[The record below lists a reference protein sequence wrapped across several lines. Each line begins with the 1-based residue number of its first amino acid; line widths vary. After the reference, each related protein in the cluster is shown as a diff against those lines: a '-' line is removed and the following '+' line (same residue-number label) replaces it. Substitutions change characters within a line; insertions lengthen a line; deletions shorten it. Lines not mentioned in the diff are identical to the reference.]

1 MSIQIPSA
9 FEKIFSDHPHRRARV
24 TLLVVFVL
32 LVVVGALAFFQ
43 NRNIPTKLVD
53 PLQKEKAEALVELQ
67 QRLLTSPPISQAE
80 RDKALADLQQRLK
93 SQNKPQNKQ

>member
-43 NRNIPTKLVD
+43 DLNMPRTAVD
-53 PLQKEKAEALVELQ
+53 PLQKQKVEAIADLK
-67 QRLLTSPPISQAE
+67 QRLLTSPPVSQAD
-80 RDKALADLQQRLK
+80 RDKALMDLQARLK
-93 SQNKPQNKQ
+93 AENNK